1 SFRPSSREAL
11 SAPGALPRRRGGSGP
26 SPPPHRPHTAPGSP
40 LALGVFGRRGGCP
53 TGTPST
59 FRAIVPIT
67 ERVGSF
73 LDPGG
78 IALIGWLSRKR
89 PAAPDPQPAA
99 FEKPEPPAARP
110 VQAAAGAAAGESAA
124 AAKARET
131 TAEAPPQDAG
141 WDRVLE
147 CLRALQDG
155 DVARAAASV
164 DGLPP
169 HVQGPMR

>member
-1 SFRPSSREAL
+1 SRKAL
-11 SAPGALPRRRGGSGP
+11 SAPRALPRRRGGSGP
-26 SPPPHRPHTAPGSP
+26 APAPHRRRTAPGSP
-40 LALGVFGRRGGCP
+40 LARGDFGRRRSCP

-59 FRAIVPIT
+59 FRAIVPII

-99 FEKPEPPAARP
+99 FEKPETPAART

-131 TAEAPPQDAG
+131 TAEA
-141 WDRVLE
+141 
-147 CLRALQDG
+147 
-155 DVARAAASV
+155 
-164 DGLPP
+164 
-169 HVQGPMR
+169 